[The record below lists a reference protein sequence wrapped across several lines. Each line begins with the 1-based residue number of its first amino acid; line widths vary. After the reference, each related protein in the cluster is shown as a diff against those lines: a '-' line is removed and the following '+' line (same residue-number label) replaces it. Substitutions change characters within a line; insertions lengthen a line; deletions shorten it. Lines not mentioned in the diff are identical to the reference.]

1 MTPADVRKIQ
11 MEEKLE
17 EIAELKAK
25 EQELEKEVEAE
36 GGSIKKSSKE

>member
-1 MTPADVRKIQ
+1 